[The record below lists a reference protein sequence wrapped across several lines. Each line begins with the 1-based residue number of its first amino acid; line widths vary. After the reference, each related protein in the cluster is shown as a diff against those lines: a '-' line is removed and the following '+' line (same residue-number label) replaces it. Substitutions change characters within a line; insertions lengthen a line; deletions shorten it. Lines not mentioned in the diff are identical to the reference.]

1 MCDLDVELSVV
12 IPVYRNADTLRA
24 LYWRL
29 RMVLDSLERSWELI
43 FINDASPDGSGKVLG
58 ELVALDP
65 RVVAVELACNVG
77 QGRATWVGLRKA
89 RGRFT
94 VVMDADLQDPPEG
107 IPVLLE
113 AMEREHGRVAV
124 VFGGRR
130 GRYEGILRL
139 VTGFVFRRLLALV
152 CGVPPDAG
160 AFCLMT
166 AEAREQLLCW
176 NVPRPHIPTLVGC
189 SRLRSESVPVLRHR
203 RPSGSSAYG
212 SWTRWRLGLGLLW
225 QAVRLRLDPARYR
238 GEPNLPEPV
247 VIRSRECVAG
257 ASGRPSCGGKSDR
270 DA

>member
-1 MCDLDVELSVV
+1 MRDLDVELSVV

-29 RMVLDSLERSWELI
+29 RMVLDSLERSWEVV
-43 FINDASPDGSGKVLG
+43 FVNDASPDGSGKVLG

-65 RVVAVELACNVG
+65 RVIALQLPRNFG

-107 IPVLLE
+107 IPALLE
-113 AMEREHGRVAV
+113 AMEREEGRVAV

-130 GRYEGILRL
+130 GWYEGILRL
-139 VTGFVFRRLLALV
+139 ATGFVFRGLLAVV
-152 CGVPPDAG
+152 CSVPADAG

-189 SRLRSESVPVLRHR
+189 SRLRSKSVPVFRHR

-225 QAVRLRLDPARYR
+225 QAVRLRLNPVSYR
-238 GEPNLPEPV
+238 GEPDLPEPV
-247 VIRSRECVAG
+247 VIRSGHRGAG
-257 ASGRPSCGGKSDR
+257 ASGRASCDGKSNR
-270 DA
+270 GA